1 MAKKKNISKADNAGA
16 VQKTVQETKTVTNK
30 PNEKQQSI
38 LQKQIWKK
46 HNQWNKKNY
55 ESLTVM
61 LPHGTKK
68 RIAEASKAA
77 GKSQRQYIIQAIEA
91 EMEKTI
97 ANV

>member
-16 VQKTVQETKTVTNK
+16 VQKTAHETKTGTNK
-30 PNEKQQSI
+30 LHKKQSC
-38 LQKQIWKK
+38 LL
-46 HNQWNKKNY
+46 HNLWNKKNY